1 MTTWVIV
8 AESSRARVF
17 ETAKSRQDLNEIESF
32 SHPESRLHDRDL
44 TSDLPGRAFDSHGQN
59 RHAMEQP
66 VDPKEKEVVNF
77 ARQLSHYLETAR
89 SNNEFQHLGLVAPPE
104 MLGILRETLSPETSK
119 LLAFEVSKN
128 LVKLPQKEISSHLP
142 EHFPA

>member
-17 ETAKSRQDLNEIESF
+17 ETAKSRQDLKEIESF

-44 TSDLPGRAFDSHGQN
+44 TSDLPGRAFDSQGQN
-59 RHAMEQP
+59 RHSMEQP
-66 VDPKEKEVVNF
+66 VDPKEKEVISF

-89 SNNEFQHLGLVAPPE
+89 TNNEFQHLGLVAPPE
-104 MLGILRETLSPETSK
+104 MLGILRETLSSETSK
-119 LLAFEVSKN
+119 LLAFEVGKN
-128 LVKLPQKEISSHLP
+128 LVKLPEKEISSHLP